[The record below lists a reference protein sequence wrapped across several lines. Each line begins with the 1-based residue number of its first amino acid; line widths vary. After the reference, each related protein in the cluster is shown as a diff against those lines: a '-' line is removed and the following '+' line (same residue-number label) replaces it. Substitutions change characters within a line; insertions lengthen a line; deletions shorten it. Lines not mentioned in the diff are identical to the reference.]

1 MAANARTA
9 ARTQRTRATGR
20 SKTERPQTPEPEAE
34 LTAGE
39 AQEAEAEGQYII
51 AELCGEDV
59 QIVPPTAWRASWHRM
74 LNQGQLDAFAEKV
87 LHPDDYELYEELD
100 PTILEFLQFT
110 EDAAQRSG
118 ESLGKSRG
126 PAASSRRTRRR

>member
-1 MAANARTA
+1 MAANSRTA
-9 ARTQRTRATGR
+9 ARTQRARATGR

-34 LTAGE
+34 LTADE
-39 AQEAEAEGQYII
+39 AQEAEAEGQYIT
-51 AELCGEDV
+51 AELCGEEV